1 MKNNKTA
8 ARKSSKPAPKS
19 APASAAAP
27 VKARKTRAAALPTR
41 NAANTRDRILAA
53 ARIRFSSQSY
63 ETVGTREIA
72 GDAGVDAALV
82 NRYFGGKEK
91 LFAEVITGGFTL
103 DEQLGKNL
111 DVLGVTLVQQILEA
125 PKDAGGF
132 NALSVLLRATG
143 NPPIAA
149 LVAERFQAEFVAPL
163 AKMLRGRDAELRA
176 TVIASYVIG
185 LATMRHGLDATALS
199 GGAGRK
205 KAATTV
211 GEAIQACVA

>member
-1 MKNNKTA
+1 MKNNKAA
-8 ARKSSKPAPKS
+8 ARKM
-19 APASAAAP
+19 PASAPAP
-27 VKARKTRAAALPTR
+27 VKARKTRAAPALPTR
-41 NAANTRDRILAA
+41 NAANTRERILAA

-149 LVAERFQAEFVAPL
+149 LVAERFHAEFVAPL

-185 LATMRHGLDATALS
+185 LATMRHGLDAAALA

-205 KAATTV
+205 KAAATV